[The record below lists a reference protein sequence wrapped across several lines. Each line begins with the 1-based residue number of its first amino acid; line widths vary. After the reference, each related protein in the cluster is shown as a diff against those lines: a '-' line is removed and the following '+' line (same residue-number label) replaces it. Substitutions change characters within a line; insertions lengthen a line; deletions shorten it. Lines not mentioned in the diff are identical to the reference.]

1 MPPSQG
7 PSVRGGSGQSKSSG
21 TPGREDPQDSL
32 RRERLSLL
40 EQVSSALDGPMI
52 LLSAAWIALLIAELV
67 VGLPRSLEVAVWAI
81 WGVFIIDF
89 LLEFT
94 IAPLKLRYLR
104 TQWLTVLSLILPAF
118 RIFRLAAGLR
128 FLATLRFVRTVGL
141 LQMITSINRGLS
153 SLRLTAARRGVPYV
167 FAASALVLVVG
178 GAGMAYFEASGS
190 LSIAGATRGTASPL
204 HDYGDALWWTAH
216 TMTTGAPREAATSE
230 GKLLGWLL
238 SLYGLVIFGYLTA
251 TLASHFVGRDRA
263 APLEARSGAAGE
275 EAHTPPPDA

>member
-7 PSVRGGSGQSKSSG
+7 PSVRGRSGQAESSG

-81 WGVFIIDF
+81 WGIFIIDF

-128 FLATLRFVRTVGL
+128 FLATLRFVRTIGL
-141 LQMITSINRGLS
+141 LQLITSVNRGLS

-178 GAGMAYFEASGS
+178 GAGMAFFEAPGS
-190 LSIAGATRGTASPL
+190 LSIAGAARASPSPL
-204 HDYGDALWWTAH
+204 QDYGDALWWTAH
-216 TMTTGAPREAATSE
+216 TMTTGAPREAATGE

-263 APLEARSGAAGE
+263 APLEALSVAAGQ